1 MPSTRGGNYNEDAGY
16 EVEFNKTDTM
26 HTSNTSEPLQ
36 RDYSR
41 RTTNTLSS
49 SSSSS
54 RENSRHGGP
63 VDMGGPIDTMGPIDL
78 DDMSKPLHR
87 DYLKP
92 LQRDHSRRT
101 TSKSSSTSHES
112 SGPIDLDEIFNRT
125 RIMDED
131 YASLFSSSGDED
143 SALIMDTAF
152 MDSEERRYFSNPNK
166 HLLDTDASLIP
177 GSPFSKPPNKPSN
190 RPNAPL
196 SLAKYASTLAFL
208 LTVGWVGSLFFFAIW
223 NYTTV
228 SRIM

>member
-1 MPSTRGGNYNEDAGY
+1 MPSTRGGNYIDDDGY
-16 EVEFNKTDTM
+16 EVELNKTTTL
-26 HTSNTSEPLQ
+26 HTSNTSKPLK

-41 RTTNTLSS
+41 RTTSK

-78 DDMSKPLHR
+78 D
-87 DYLKP
+87 
-92 LQRDHSRRT
+92 
-101 TSKSSSTSHES
+101 
-112 SGPIDLDEIFNRT
+112 EIFDQT
-125 RIMDED
+125 WKGVDDDDE
-131 YASLFSSSGDED
+131 SLFDSSDYDED
-143 SALIMDTAF
+143 SAATLDKAF
-152 MDSEERRYFSNPNK
+152 MDSDERRYFSNPNK

-177 GSPFSKPPNKPSN
+177 GSPFSKPPNKRSN
-190 RPNAPL
+190 RPDAPL

-208 LTVGWVGSLFFFAIW
+208 ITIGWVGSLFFFAIW